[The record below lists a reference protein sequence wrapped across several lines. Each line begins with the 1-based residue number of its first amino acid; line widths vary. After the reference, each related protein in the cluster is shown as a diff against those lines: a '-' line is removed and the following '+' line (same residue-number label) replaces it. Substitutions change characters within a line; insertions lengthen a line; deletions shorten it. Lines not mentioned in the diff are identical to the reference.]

1 MDTAEELPANELEDV
16 EQNESNVTTPLTPS
30 NNPSTVLEEGTG
42 VDDELDDEANVEGAI
57 QSSVQIAPTGDT
69 NPLGDEYNPMLFIQL
84 GDRVVIDSKKY
95 GRTIGTVYYRS
106 LERISIKPDGV
117 SNRLHDF
124 ELEQT
129 DDEELY
135 KEEDGVTAA
144 YVIEKRLFDSFVEQ
158 QDFRINQI
166 IDTFNA
172 AGELYKSYKI
182 VKVDKDNDYI
192 QIQDLDDTEITNDLN
207 FNFVGI
213 ESDEDIK
220 IISIRQL
227 VGGPEEQVD
236 GSKEVKVEGELL
248 DELAAELEEEEDEI
262 EVVGFIDVV
271 RPKVFR
277 EAAVF
282 EQRIPDNLQKID
294 ALNDFISSL
303 DPILQKDPK
312 SIRVV
317 RILVETLFNLKQAT
331 VAYND
336 DGTIRGTKEISA
348 ATLAELIKKV
358 AIPLGR
364 PVLAISKKEYLVN
377 EEDELDETK
386 TMDGVHFEN
395 FLTELDQIVE
405 NKSVHVSSQ
414 GGVVREWADQQSFLK
429 KYLSP
434 WSSTVN
440 AEPLWKA
447 LTDSEFF
454 RSEAPEFT
462 EIDDK
467 TVFLETIPGY
477 IASHEQKEPPIFTEI
492 PFGIERALSTT
503 YRKGVDRRKQVLLS
517 EDSATINSYLIFPIK
532 TASNIGTTRSMCLA
546 IDSGR
551 SQMPKETMRS
561 ILEKT
566 GAPKEVGTSNDLLL
580 LDVERSTLGN
590 IPLPDYIEGLSVPAL
605 GLGDTFATLEQYG
618 MENLEL
624 SPQIVE
630 VLLTKIKLYQNQLL
644 STIAKLREIV
654 DSETLKMPETNSF
667 IDEPAILEEILSQPT
682 LVEDIDEFQRIN
694 PVLAN
699 SDVAKVAYL
708 MNKHP
713 DYFQVAAGK
722 NSILIAKALLDSNN
736 AAYLQSLKVAN
747 LLKYNQDNAGE
758 KPKRNMCKHV
768 ADLVA
773 IRRLYDDG
781 ERFQKLTEFF
791 KKYQGIRDGNWINCN
806 ICKEHLLCLHERL
819 QIQAYLNPSEKPAI
833 EKEIILKFSGGS
845 FQGKYICR
853 NCGQAIRDLDFENSI
868 EFDDNGNPK
877 SGRAVLVDE
886 DAIFEERLDL
896 LVSVPIEPSQKK
908 ELELNDDETK
918 VYNIISEIAVRV
930 GVIMDNQ
937 GFRHVIDRVISW
949 VNRFPTRDDYNEK
962 KKKRTTMPDY
972 DVAVSRNIIT
982 SAALFLLLEIQ
993 TKIPSYTV
1001 RHALIGC
1008 SSPGFDGYPLDS
1020 ELTNKQGLEYV
1031 ACAAG
1036 SIRRNEA
1043 PWNQTGFQKV
1053 ADNLKRQQ
1061 GIVAYMENILKE
1073 VIGDDIIQA
1082 QLSEKRQYL
1091 IKLKEKGLSSI
1102 GHATDEIPA
1111 TFLPEQIIVTP
1122 EEAAKDA
1129 ITPEVA
1135 IAMGNKG
1142 RLALVKL
1149 WIRQAHLLAKKTASL
1164 VKGSPLS
1171 ETTCCLAKIE
1181 EPGNFWKNASAALPP
1196 IGKRILVPNQQGQIL
1211 VTEFIPRA
1219 LSADVVEP
1227 DSELYYRI
1235 FLKCCFQGPRL
1246 GYSHEP
1252 GLTNMCPWCGFQFPT
1267 IPAVMDVDTEG
1278 KSALASQNIVT
1289 GTDEFTKLLDTIHR
1303 VNNVDSIKI
1312 VEQDS
1317 VREIMSQF
1325 GAAIPP
1331 PLPGWSEII
1340 QKTTDGFLQL
1350 PPDAD
1355 RGDIAIAMGPLSDA
1369 ASESERIIQE
1379 RLTDATY
1386 QTIIEEIVKLSWM
1399 NFFQVIQTY
1408 FITPF
1413 ERLLT
1418 QFMDTSLFIPI
1429 ELKKA
1434 LSEDHVMKDLLPIL
1448 QNDSQIIKAKESD
1461 IQKDSLS
1468 LARSKLR
1475 YFVEQLSELLSFKN
1489 KIRPIV
1495 VPGREK
1501 SLVYIQRAMLYGP
1514 LATMINPSEIPPGT
1528 EIKSSVKSIGDPSM
1542 RFLLELVALTL
1553 NKYKRERI
1561 SFNDQEIKELIAV
1574 RNEKERVN
1582 VIAEFNKLTDEE
1594 RAVELMNKRLGLGK
1608 WAVGGT
1614 KLIYAYDKDYYDL
1627 ERQKREAAGIIDFPG
1642 LGPDQMEALDGRE
1655 VDEFGFPVFGDA
1667 EFEREGGYDHN
1678 QHGDDD
1684 YE

>member
-1 MDTAEELPANELEDV
+1 MDTAEELPADELEDV

-30 NNPSTVLEEGTG
+30 NNPSTILEEGTG

-144 YVIEKRLFDSFVEQ
+144 YVIEKRSFDSFVEQ

-192 QIQDLDDTEITNDLN
+192 QIQDLDDAEITNDLN

-236 GSKEVKVEGELL
+236 GSKEVKVEGELV

-358 AIPLGR
+358 TIPLGR
-364 PVLAISKKEYLVN
+364 PVLAINKKEYLVN

-630 VLLTKIKLYQNQLL
+630 VLLTKIKL
-644 STIAKLREIV
+644 
-654 DSETLKMPETNSF
+654 
-667 IDEPAILEEILSQPT
+667 
-682 LVEDIDEFQRIN
+682 
-694 PVLAN
+694 
-699 SDVAKVAYL
+699 
-708 MNKHP
+708 
-713 DYFQVAAGK
+713 
-722 NSILIAKALLDSNN
+722 
-736 AAYLQSLKVAN
+736 
-747 LLKYNQDNAGE
+747 
-758 KPKRNMCKHV
+758 
-768 ADLVA
+768 
-773 IRRLYDDG
+773 
-781 ERFQKLTEFF
+781 
-791 KKYQGIRDGNWINCN
+791 
-806 ICKEHLLCLHERL
+806 
-819 QIQAYLNPSEKPAI
+819 
-833 EKEIILKFSGGS
+833 
-845 FQGKYICR
+845 
-853 NCGQAIRDLDFENSI
+853 
-868 EFDDNGNPK
+868 
-877 SGRAVLVDE
+877 
-886 DAIFEERLDL
+886 
-896 LVSVPIEPSQKK
+896 
-908 ELELNDDETK
+908 
-918 VYNIISEIAVRV
+918 
-930 GVIMDNQ
+930 
-937 GFRHVIDRVISW
+937 
-949 VNRFPTRDDYNEK
+949 
-962 KKKRTTMPDY
+962 
-972 DVAVSRNIIT
+972 
-982 SAALFLLLEIQ
+982 
-993 TKIPSYTV
+993 
-1001 RHALIGC
+1001 
-1008 SSPGFDGYPLDS
+1008 
-1020 ELTNKQGLEYV
+1020 
-1031 ACAAG
+1031 
-1036 SIRRNEA
+1036 
-1043 PWNQTGFQKV
+1043 
-1053 ADNLKRQQ
+1053 
-1061 GIVAYMENILKE
+1061 
-1073 VIGDDIIQA
+1073 
-1082 QLSEKRQYL
+1082 
-1091 IKLKEKGLSSI
+1091 
-1102 GHATDEIPA
+1102 
-1111 TFLPEQIIVTP
+1111 
-1122 EEAAKDA
+1122 
-1129 ITPEVA
+1129 
-1135 IAMGNKG
+1135 
-1142 RLALVKL
+1142 
-1149 WIRQAHLLAKKTASL
+1149 
-1164 VKGSPLS
+1164 
-1171 ETTCCLAKIE
+1171 
-1181 EPGNFWKNASAALPP
+1181 
-1196 IGKRILVPNQQGQIL
+1196 
-1211 VTEFIPRA
+1211 
-1219 LSADVVEP
+1219 
-1227 DSELYYRI
+1227 
-1235 FLKCCFQGPRL
+1235 
-1246 GYSHEP
+1246 
-1252 GLTNMCPWCGFQFPT
+1252 
-1267 IPAVMDVDTEG
+1267 
-1278 KSALASQNIVT
+1278 
-1289 GTDEFTKLLDTIHR
+1289 
-1303 VNNVDSIKI
+1303 
-1312 VEQDS
+1312 
-1317 VREIMSQF
+1317 
-1325 GAAIPP
+1325 
-1331 PLPGWSEII
+1331 
-1340 QKTTDGFLQL
+1340 
-1350 PPDAD
+1350 
-1355 RGDIAIAMGPLSDA
+1355 
-1369 ASESERIIQE
+1369 
-1379 RLTDATY
+1379 
-1386 QTIIEEIVKLSWM
+1386 
-1399 NFFQVIQTY
+1399 
-1408 FITPF
+1408 
-1413 ERLLT
+1413 
-1418 QFMDTSLFIPI
+1418 
-1429 ELKKA
+1429 
-1434 LSEDHVMKDLLPIL
+1434 
-1448 QNDSQIIKAKESD
+1448 
-1461 IQKDSLS
+1461 
-1468 LARSKLR
+1468 
-1475 YFVEQLSELLSFKN
+1475 
-1489 KIRPIV
+1489 
-1495 VPGREK
+1495 
-1501 SLVYIQRAMLYGP
+1501 
-1514 LATMINPSEIPPGT
+1514 
-1528 EIKSSVKSIGDPSM
+1528 
-1542 RFLLELVALTL
+1542 
-1553 NKYKRERI
+1553 
-1561 SFNDQEIKELIAV
+1561 
-1574 RNEKERVN
+1574 
-1582 VIAEFNKLTDEE
+1582 
-1594 RAVELMNKRLGLGK
+1594 
-1608 WAVGGT
+1608 
-1614 KLIYAYDKDYYDL
+1614 
-1627 ERQKREAAGIIDFPG
+1627 
-1642 LGPDQMEALDGRE
+1642 
-1655 VDEFGFPVFGDA
+1655 
-1667 EFEREGGYDHN
+1667 
-1678 QHGDDD
+1678 
-1684 YE
+1684 